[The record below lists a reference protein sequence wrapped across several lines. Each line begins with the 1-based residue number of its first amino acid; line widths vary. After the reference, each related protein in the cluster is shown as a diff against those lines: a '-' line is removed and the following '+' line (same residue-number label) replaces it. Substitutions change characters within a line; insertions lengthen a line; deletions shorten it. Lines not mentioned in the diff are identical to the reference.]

1 MLTTQDKEE
10 IKRLVGEMIAE
21 FSASSSTER
30 KYTGEVEDLDE
41 LQMFV
46 ARLRDLVVNEGFTE
60 LTFVNPATG
69 DRRLLNWSMGS
80 GPLVEVTARAI
91 EVFGTREKA
100 LHWFGTPV
108 RALGDKTPM
117 SLLNSPAGVARVQN
131 VLGQVEHGVW

>member
-1 MLTTQDKEE
+1 MLATQDKEE

-21 FSASSSTER
+21 FSPSSSSER

-69 DRRLLNWSMGS
+69 DWKKLRRVLAKGGSVARTGS
-80 GPLVEVTARAI
+80 GGIRPGPSLGVRGLRPRTTLAQLRRGDARAPLRA
-91 EVFGTREKA
+91 VRTA
-100 LHWFGTPV
+100 L
-108 RALGDKTPM
+108 
-117 SLLNSPAGVARVQN
+117 ARCV
-131 VLGQVEHGVW
+131 G